1 MEEEVAELIEKE
13 DTGAIEEMALALG
26 WAPMKST
33 KSTKSQWLD
42 QADRSG
48 GVTK

>member
-33 KSTKSQWLD
+33 KSQWLD